1 MTDAAPLVV
10 PNLAARRAAAMV
22 RSVVRAALFGLIIV
36 WSAFP
41 VLYIVLSSFKEQ
53 REIFKYPPDL
63 IFTPTLAHYAALTT
77 GWSGFFPALLNS
89 LIVAIGATALACFV
103 SIFSGFVYSRFSN
116 RFLAGSVLYLIAIR
130 LLPPI
135 VVTLPLFPVVDA
147 LGLSDTHIVLIV
159 LYATF
164 WVSLCTMIMKTFID
178 KIPRTLD
185 EAAMIDGATTLQT
198 LLRVVMPLALQGLA
212 ACAIF
217 VFVFSWNEYL
227 FALIFTTQYAKTA
240 PLIVA
245 EVMDAVSGTNWGV
258 LFAGVTVQLLPVT
271 LLVMLAQRF
280 LIAGLTAGSVKG

>member
-1 MTDAAPLVV
+1 MTDLAPIA
-10 PNLAARRAAAMV
+10 PPSLAGRRLGAVLRGIV
-22 RSVVRAALFGLIIV
+22 RTALFGLIIV

-41 VLYIVLSSFKEQ
+41 ILYIIVSSFKQ
-53 REIFKYPPDL
+53 QKEIFKFPPDL
-63 IFTPTLAHYAALTT
+63 IFTPTLEHYLALATR
-77 GWSGFFPALLNS
+77 WDGFLPTMGNS
-89 LIVAIGATALACFV
+89 LIVPIGATVLACAA
-103 SIFSGFVYSRFSN
+103 SILSGFVYSRYTN

-147 LGLSDTHIVLIV
+147 LKLSDTHIVLIV

-185 EAAMIDGATTLQT
+185 EAAVVDGATTLQT
-198 LLRVVMPLALQGLA
+198 LVRVIMPLALQGLA

-227 FALIFTTQYAKTA
+227 FALIFTTQHAKTA
-240 PLIVA
+240 PLIIS

-258 LFAGVTVQLLPVT
+258 LFAGVTVQLLPVV
-271 LLVMLAQRF
+271 LLVMFAQKF